1 MLPLPVSA
9 DVIGVVP
16 RAFRVRRK
24 RRDSGDTVT
33 LELDPIEGLPLSFT
47 AGQFNMVYVMGVGE
61 VPISISG
68 SPLDPAPLVHTV
80 RGVGPVSQAIC
91 EVRRGAAIGVR
102 GPYGVGW
109 PMVETVGKDI
119 VLIAGGIGLAP
130 LRPAMQQIL
139 AQRERYGR
147 VTLLVGAR
155 TPQDLL
161 YVAELQKWRARFDVE
176 VLVTVDSVAGGW
188 AGHVGVVTKL
198 IGLARFESDDTVA
211 MLCGPEVMM
220 RFCVTELL
228 QRGLRSEDI
237 FLSMER
243 NMKCAIGFC
252 GHCQF
257 GPTFVCKDGP
267 VFQYARLEPFLKI
280 REV

>member
-9 DVIGVVP
+9 DVIRVVP

-24 RRDSGDTVT
+24 RRDSRDTVT

-91 EVRRGAAIGVR
+91 EISRGATIGVR

-147 VTLLVGAR
+147 VALLAGAR

-176 VLVTVDSVAGGW
+176 VLVTVDSAAGGW

-198 IGLARFESDDTVA
+198 IGLARFESDETVA

-237 FLSMER
+237 YLSMER
-243 NMKCAIGFC
+243 NMKCAVGFC